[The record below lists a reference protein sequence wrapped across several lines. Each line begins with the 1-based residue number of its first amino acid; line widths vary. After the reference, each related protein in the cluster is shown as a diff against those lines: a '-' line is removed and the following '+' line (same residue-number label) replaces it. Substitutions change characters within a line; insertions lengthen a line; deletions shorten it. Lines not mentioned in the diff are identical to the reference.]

1 MHTNNDINVIDN
13 DTINKLRSSV
23 SDIRDHL
30 YIRDLKN
37 DLKEFVN
44 KNIVLEESQSFLKT
58 EIINDVPSWFSKANL
73 SRSQTDL
80 IAISPE
86 GEKIEFIDY
95 FTNYDLPSI
104 QTENGLMF
112 NGSLIDILAGP
123 LAPGQYAQASGEG
136 GLSIG
141 VVSSLTGIA
150 KAFRLDGNEFN
161 LSNGDPVFQGD
172 TIEVSGSGA
181 HGSHP
186 RRAAR

>member
-58 EIINDVPSWFSKANL
+58 EIINDVPSWFPKANL

-104 QTENGLMF
+104 QTEND
-112 NGSLIDILAGP
+112 LIFKGESRFQKARRLAQKVDCTILQNEANNDLPEAG
-123 LAPGQYAQASGEG
+123 
-136 GLSIG
+136 
-141 VVSSLTGIA
+141 
-150 KAFRLDGNEFN
+150 GNK
-161 LSNGDPVFQGD
+161 
-172 TIEVSGSGA
+172 
-181 HGSHP
+181 
-186 RRAAR
+186 